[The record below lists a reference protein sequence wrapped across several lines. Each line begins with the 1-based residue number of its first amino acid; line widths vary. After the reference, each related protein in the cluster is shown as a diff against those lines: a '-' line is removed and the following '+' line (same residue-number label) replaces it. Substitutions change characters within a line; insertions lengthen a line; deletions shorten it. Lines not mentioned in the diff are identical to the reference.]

1 MNAPLVVVV
10 LAAGKGTRMKSQ
22 LPKVLHPLGGRPM
35 IQHVLDAT
43 SGLQPQKTILI
54 LGHGADQVREALSDG
69 DYAIAIQDPPK
80 GTGHAVM
87 QVLPHLE
94 GYEGDV
100 VIVSGD
106 VPLLTEATLRA
117 LVEAHRQAEAAATIL
132 TVELSDP
139 TGYGRILRDAGGQ
152 VVGIV
157 EQKDASEEQK
167 RVQEINSGTYVF
179 RWQPLANALTQIT
192 PHNAQGEYYLTDA
205 IRLLVEAGHPVAG
218 HVTRDPESLM
228 GVNDRADLAEASRL
242 FRRRLNEHWMRQ
254 GVTLVD
260 PVTTYID
267 SGVEIG
273 PDTVI
278 EPGTYL
284 HGNTRIGAGCHI
296 GPDCDLTNAVIEDG
310 ARVQRAVVTDSRVG
324 AGSQLGPYAHVRG
337 GAEIGPHCRIGNF
350 VEIKNS
356 QLAHGVKAAH
366 LAYLGD
372 AQIGRGT
379 NVGCGTITC
388 NYDGRHKHRTVIG
401 EGCFIGSDSILV
413 APLTIGDGATTA
425 AGSVITQDVPAL
437 ALGVGRARQRN
448 VEEWALRRKDTP

>member
-35 IQHVLDAT
+35 IRHVLDT
-43 SGLQPQKTILI
+43 TGRLQPQKTILI
-54 LGHGADQVREALSDG
+54 LGHGADQVRQAVSDG
-69 DYAIAIQDPPK
+69 DFAIAIQDPPQ

-87 QVLPHLE
+87 QVMPHLE

-106 VPLLTEATLRA
+106 VPLMTEATLQG

-139 TGYGRILRDAGGQ
+139 TGYGRILRDAGGR

-157 EQKDASEEQK
+157 EQKDASDDQK
-167 RVQEINSGTYVF
+167 RVLEINSGTYVF
-179 RWQPLANALTQIT
+179 RWQPLAKALTEIT
-192 PHNAQGEYYLTDA
+192 PNNAQGEYYLTDA
-205 IRLLVEAGHPVAG
+205 IRLLVEAGHRVAG
-218 HVTRDPESLM
+218 HVTEDQEALM
-228 GVNDRADLAEASRL
+228 GVNDRVDLAEAARL
-242 FRRRLNEHWMRQ
+242 FRQRQNANWMRQ
-254 GVTLVD
+254 GVTLID
-260 PVTTYID
+260 PSTTYID
-267 SGVEIG
+267 SGVVIG
-273 PDTVI
+273 ADTVI
-278 EPGTYL
+278 EPGCHLRGRTQ
-284 HGNTRIGAGCHI
+284 IGSGCHI
-296 GPDCDLTNAVIEDG
+296 GPDTDLTHAVVEDG
-310 ARVQRAVVTDSRVG
+310 AKVQRSVVTDSRVG
-324 AGSQLGPYAHVRG
+324 PGSQVGPYAHLRG
-337 GAEIGPHCRIGNF
+337 GADVGPNCRIGNF
-350 VEIKNS
+350 VEIKKS
-356 QLAHGVKAAH
+356 QLAEGVKAAH
-366 LAYLGD
+366 LTYLGD
-372 AQIGRGT
+372 AQIGRET

-388 NYDGRHKHRTVIG
+388 NYDGRHKHPTVIG